1 MRFTTS
7 STPINAYIFSAV
19 ALLSL
24 IPAANAD
31 EHGVELFFSD
41 PGDPGAPNV
50 VAEQNY
56 WVKWY
61 VPRGKAER

>member
-1 MRFTTS
+1 MRFTTV
-7 STPINAYIFSAV
+7 STLTNAYIFSAI

-31 EHGVELFFSD
+31 EHGVELFFSQ
-41 PGDPGAPNV
+41 PGDTGAPNV
-50 VAEQNY
+50 VAERTY
-56 WVKWY
+56 EVRWY